1 MGWVRCVR
9 SAGEGGFGMDT
20 GEPRRFTQLA
30 IITGK
35 VVCGWD
41 RCVEHPEIVADTF
54 SRVMGYPPASACRS
68 LIDRLGGLYRAVS

>member
-9 SAGEGGFGMDT
+9 SAGEGGFGPDT

-30 IITGK
+30 MITGK